1 LKLKLPLKQLIIRP
15 IRLQGDSKQITM
27 LKYFVALFIL
37 TLALSSCKKET
48 SKLEASSF
56 LDVEEKNMAVAAK
69 LTATWCEPCGGW
81 GFDFFASL
89 KDDYKDKA
97 VFMAFTHSLSDVAP
111 QGDEF
116 FVRVN
121 QLFSIGGGTPRFFYN
136 FDTIYGVNHA
146 GASGILQHIESE
158 VIASSNYEYTLS
170 DDKIHL
176 KTTTKFFKSQEGDFM
191 ISPFLI
197 IDNQEGP
204 QLGRA
209 DSPNT
214 VHSAVVAELAHPIN
228 SEVLDLW
235 AYKVASGKVKKGYQ
249 INLEFETARDPLW
262 TEDDI
267 SFALVLYKRVGN
279 KYKFVNAFTK

>member
-1 LKLKLPLKQLIIRP
+1 MSKII
-15 IRLQGDSKQITM
+15 LS
-27 LKYFVALFIL
+27 LFFL
-37 TLALSSCKKET
+37 ALALSSCKKET

-111 QGDEF
+111 QGNEF
-116 FVRVN
+116 FIRVN
-121 QLFSIGGGTPRFFYN
+121 ELFSIGGGTPRFFYN

-146 GASGILQHIESE
+146 GASGILEHIESE

-204 QLGRA
+204 QLGQTEH
-209 DSPNT
+209 PNA
-214 VHSAVVAELAHPIN
+214 VHSNVVSALAHPVNTAII
-228 SEVLDLW
+228 DPW
-235 AYKVASGKVKKGYQ
+235 AYKVASGTVEKGYQ
-249 INLEFETARDPLW
+249 INLEFEVDRNPLW
-262 TEDDI
+262 TEEDI
-267 SFALVLYKRVGN
+267 SFGLILFKRVGN